1 MANKTIFITAGH
13 SLNQAGASAK
23 GLKEERLT
31 IEMRD
36 LIASQLREWGREW
49 GYEVVTDNDKD
60 SLSTVI
66 SKIKK
71 EATSNDILLDIHFNA
86 ASSNA
91 KGTEC
96 FVSANS
102 RVKSVR
108 ISERIAEL
116 TAGMLNTPNRGVKK
130 ENESQHNRLGI
141 LHTAASSV
149 LWEVEFITNAEF
161 MDNYQEMKQRLAVG
175 VANILVQELNK

>member
-1 MANKTIFITAGH
+1 MKKLFTTAGH
-13 SLNQAGASAK
+13 SHNQSGASAT
-23 GLKEERLT
+23 GLREERLT

-36 LIASQLREWGREW
+36 LIVDQLRAW
-49 GYEVVTDNDKD
+49 GYEVVTDNDND

-86 ASSNA
+86 SSSNA

-96 FVSANS
+96 FVAANA
-102 RVKSVR
+102 RGKSVR
-108 ISERIAEL
+108 IAERISEL

-130 ENESQHNRLGI
+130 ENQSQHNRLGI

-149 LWEVEFITNAEF
+149 LWEVEFITNKEF
-161 MDNYQEMKQRLAVG
+161 MDNYQEMKERLAIG
-175 VANILVQELNK
+175 VANILAQELDK

>member
-1 MANKTIFITAGH
+1 MSKIFLTAGH
-13 SLNQAGASAK
+13 SLIQGGASAN
-23 GLKEERLT
+23 GLREERLT

-36 LIASQLREWGREW
+36 LVSDQLDEW
-49 GYEVVTDNDKD
+49 GYEIVTDNDKD

-71 EATSNDILLDIHFNA
+71 VATQNDILLDIHFNA
-86 ASSNA
+86 GSSNA
-91 KGTEC
+91 RGTEC
-96 FVSANS
+96 FVAANA
-102 RVKSVR
+102 RGKSVR
-108 ISERIAEL
+108 VAERIAEL

-130 ENESQHNRLGI
+130 ENESQHSRLGI

-161 MDNYQEMKQRLAVG
+161 MDNYQEMKERLAIG

>member
-1 MANKTIFITAGH
+1 MKKLFITAGH
-13 SLNQAGASAK
+13 SLNKAGASAN
-23 GLKEERLT
+23 GLREERLT

-36 LIASQLREWGREW
+36 LIAAQLRTW

-71 EATSNDILLDIHFNA
+71 VATQNDILLDTHFNA

-96 FVSANS
+96 FVAANA
-102 RVKSVR
+102 RGKSVR
-108 ISERIAEL
+108 VAERIAEL

-130 ENESQHNRLGI
+130 ENQSQHNRLGI

-161 MDNYQEMKQRLAVG
+161 MANYNAMKERLAIG
-175 VANILVQELNK
+175 VANIIAQELES

>member
-1 MANKTIFITAGH
+1 MKKLFITAGH
-13 SLNQAGASAK
+13 SLNKAGASAN

-36 LIASQLREWGREW
+36 LIADKLRAW
-49 GYEVVTDNDKD
+49 GYEAWTDNDKD

-66 SKIKK
+66 SKINKV
-71 EATSNDILLDIHFNA
+71 ATPDDILFDIHFNA

-91 KGTEC
+91 RGTEC
-96 FVSANS
+96 FVAANA
-102 RVKSVR
+102 RGKSVR
-108 ISERIAEL
+108 VAERIAEL

-130 ENESQHNRLGI
+130 ENQSQHNRLGI

-149 LWEVEFITNAEF
+149 LWEVEFITNKEF
-161 MDNYQEMKQRLAVG
+161 MDNYQEIKQRLAIG
-175 VANILVQELNK
+175 VANILVQELES